1 MSKNNILIRANRDQL
16 YSMAAISSFG
26 EETELII
33 DHKSYDPDGRTIRFA
48 VPVRDSAP
56 EQRLKDRHDN
66 GYAYY
71 DVNSEGHVKPLKED
85 EI

>member
-1 MSKNNILIRANRDQL
+1 
-16 YSMAAISSFG
+16 MAAISSFG
-26 EETELII
+26 EGTELII
-33 DHKSYDPDGRTIRFA
+33 DHKSYDPNGGTIRFA
-48 VPVRDSAP
+48 VSVRDNSP

-85 EI
+85 EL